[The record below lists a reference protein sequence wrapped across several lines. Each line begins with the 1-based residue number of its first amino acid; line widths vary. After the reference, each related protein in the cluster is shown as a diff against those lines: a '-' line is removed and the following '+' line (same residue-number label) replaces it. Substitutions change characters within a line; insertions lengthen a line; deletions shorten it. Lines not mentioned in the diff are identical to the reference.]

1 MKSSGTAQCG
11 TGILPVRLRA
21 VVRCIRNPNACLAFG
36 TGWKP
41 APHSH
46 PAIFLVR
53 PPPLHVARCV
63 NTLNP
68 DTLLAQLNW
77 RYATKKFDATRKITP
92 ELWAALE
99 KALILTPSS
108 FGLQPWKFIVITDAA
123 LRQKLVPVSWNQTQ
137 PVECSHH
144 VVFAA
149 RRTVSDADVDHFVE
163 SIVATRGVTAD
174 SL

>member
-1 MKSSGTAQCG
+1 M
-11 TGILPVRLRA
+11 
-21 VVRCIRNPNACLAFG
+21 
-36 TGWKP
+36 
-41 APHSH
+41 
-46 PAIFLVR
+46 
-53 PPPLHVARCV
+53 